1 MGCCGGKREEFPILM
16 CFFESKNKEQKE
28 YCIKLKDSLQP
39 ENSIKFEVKSFKNS
53 NYSIKLKRGGQEYDI
68 ENTFDENQLQSSI
81 DKIYQLLGETNP
93 NK

>member
-1 MGCCGGKREEFPILM
+1 MGCSETKDMPNLLFV
-16 CFFESKNKEQKE
+16 FEPQNEQQKN

-39 ENSIKFEVKSFKNS
+39 EKPIKFEVKSFKNS

>member
-1 MGCCGGKREEFPILM
+1 MGCSETKDMPSLLFV
-16 CFFESKNKEQKE
+16 FEPQNEQQKN

-53 NYSIKLKRGGQEYDI
+53 NYSIKLKKGGQEYDI

>member
-1 MGCCGGKREEFPILM
+1 MGCSETKDMPSLLFV
-16 CFFESKNKEQKE
+16 FEPQNEQQKN

-39 ENSIKFEVKSFKNS
+39 EKSIKFEVKSFKNS
-53 NYSIKLKRGGQEYDI
+53 NFSIKLKIRGQEHDI
-68 ENTFDENQLQSSI
+68 ENNFDENQLQSSI